1 MKLFLLPLLL
11 ILFSLPTFAQT
22 KIQWGKQSDT
32 LFLPGRGDYHTPA
45 PLNWPTTPL
54 GMAPDTA
61 RELGVDYNE
70 HEPLLIY
77 SDKDVSWDPKLFQ
90 NEKKRQATINLKGS
104 IITRRAAERASEEA
118 ELLFRLVMDQL
129 MDRLPVLE
137 RDTLETLVQDL
148 YNKTKQQA
156 LLIKIQY
163 NLIRL
168 YESK

>member
-1 MKLFLLPLLL
+1 
-11 ILFSLPTFAQT
+11 
-22 KIQWGKQSDT
+22 
-32 LFLPGRGDYHTPA
+32 
-45 PLNWPTTPL
+45 
-54 GMAPDTA
+54 MAPDTA